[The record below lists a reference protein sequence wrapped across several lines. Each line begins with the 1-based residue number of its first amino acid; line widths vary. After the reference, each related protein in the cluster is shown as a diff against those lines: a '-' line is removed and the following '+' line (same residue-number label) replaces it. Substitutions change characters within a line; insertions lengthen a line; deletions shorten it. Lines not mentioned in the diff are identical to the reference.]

1 MPLFIIKITDEE
13 KIMSRTSQKASILE
27 HKIGPKTSTRGARPL
42 LKLSKRLSG
51 IRRSPPNVDKY
62 LRTSG
67 TPPKQQTQTP
77 GLKNA
82 EKCAKILI
90 T

>member
-1 MPLFIIKITDEE
+1 
-13 KIMSRTSQKASILE
+13 MSSTSQKDSILE
-27 HKIGPKTSTRGARPL
+27 YRIGPKTSTRGAHPS

-51 IRRSPPNVDKY
+51 IRRSPANVDKY

-67 TPPKQQTQTP
+67 TPLKQQTQTL
-77 GLKNA
+77 GFKNA